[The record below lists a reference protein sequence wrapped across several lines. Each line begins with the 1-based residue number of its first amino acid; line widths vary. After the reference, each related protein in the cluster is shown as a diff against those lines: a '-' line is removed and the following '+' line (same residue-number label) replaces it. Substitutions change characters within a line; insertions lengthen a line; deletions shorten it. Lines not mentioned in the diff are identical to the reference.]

1 MIDWG
6 SNVVNGQLVP
16 QPPSSAFFP
25 LTMGA
30 QYRGP
35 GMWPRQGTY
44 QVPPVTP
51 TPALASQMGQSAL
64 GNGGSPDLTGGG
76 ASLFHPTK
84 NTIIFGFGS
93 LVLGLFML
101 HYIHY
106 GA

>member
-35 GMWPRQGTY
+35 GMYPRQGTY

-51 TPALASQMGQSAL
+51 TPAMQPMMGQSAL
-64 GNGGSPDLTGGG
+64 GTGGQPDMSG
-76 ASLFHPTK
+76 NASSLFHPTK
-84 NTIIFGFGS
+84 GVIMFGFGS
-93 LVLGLFML
+93 LVVGLFML